1 MKLFNPAQIE
11 KIKQVAEKSRAA
23 FEPPSKS
30 VKSKTIN
37 QDLERISKEVIEY
50 FKDSPAILIT
60 TKEDLHQYITDMIEV
75 GIAGVDCETTGLDR
89 IRDHIV
95 GFSLYCETR
104 PECYIPNKHL
114 VPLFDQPYADQLT
127 YEEVH
132 DELVRLLDSDIKL
145 VYANADF
152 DLAMM
157 HKDYGVD
164 LSPRFYYDV
173 ILGWRCMK
181 ENEPDNR
188 LKILYNKYPLKGKGD
203 PKTFSDLF
211 PVSLFPYCKPEVAK
225 LYAAN
230 DPKLNIK
237 LMNWQLP
244 YCDKTNIKCQRNGL
258 EAISDLIWNLE
269 MPLVSVCHHLHHT
282 GIHIDKAV
290 GNVIKDR
297 YRNKYDIQ
305 IKKLHSLVQDAID
318 KSGYIPSFS
327 ENPPFR
333 HGSEFNPDSV
343 PQVKHLLTKIL
354 KLPLGK
360 DGGTGKDYLST
371 LSNPVVDQILVVRS
385 LKTLIGTFTDKLP
398 SIVAPD
404 GRIHASFKQ
413 IGADTGRFSSA
424 DPNMQNIPSHNVD
437 IRHMFRATPEGR
449 KEYKLSKAYLADDKL
464 ELTASLPNYYS
475 AYTPVGT
482 VKLSDIKVGDIVK
495 IRRDKTVIESY
506 LVSHVG
512 QDEKSTADIF
522 IKFSIDKD
530 DCIDINADSWTIDL
544 YTPPYIMMSSD
555 YSAQEPRLTAYIS
568 NDAKMIQA
576 FVEGK
581 DIYATIASVAFGFP
595 YEQCL
600 EFHPETREYQPDG
613 KARRTEAKSV
623 LLGICYGRS
632 VPSVADQLYGHDDSL
647 SDEEKVKKAQKV
659 FDAVL
664 TAIPGLRDV
673 MNYSQQ
679 FAKKYGYVETILGR
693 RRHIPDMQLD
703 EFEFVPMEGYINPD
717 IDPLDPSTLDNQGG
731 IPDRI
736 KKALLEEFK
745 GYKYFGQVVKHGKEL
760 AEKHKIKVINNRSK
774 ITDATRQCLNSRIQ
788 GSAADQTK
796 LAMLLI
802 DNSEEWKRLGARLL
816 IPVHDELIAEAPVDN
831 YEEAGKLLSSL
842 MCEAASFLP
851 FDSKCDVETTF
862 RWYGLEYP
870 CPFKKPEGLT
880 AFNMD
885 ALNEMSDNDI
895 SWIQYCLTECEYQLP
910 VYKNPDGSKPNGI
923 AAKGVNG
930 VPSDYLAVCIVNY
943 LEKYSITEN
952 MFIDHIERIVFN
964 GTLENNRRYD

>member
-114 VPLFDQPYADQLT
+114 VPLFDQPYANQLT

-173 ILGWRCMK
+173 ILAWRCMK
-181 ENEPDNR
+181 EDEPDNR
-188 LKILYNKYPLKGKGD
+188 LKILYNKYVLKGKGD

-211 PVSLFPYCKPEVAK
+211 PVSLFPHCKPEVAK

-230 DPKLNIK
+230 DPKLNIE

-269 MPLVSVCHHLHHT
+269 MPLVSVCHNLHHT
-282 GIHIDKAV
+282 GIYIDKAV

-305 IKKLHSLVQDAID
+305 IKKLHSLVQDSID

-398 SIVAPD
+398 DIVAPD
-404 GRIHASFKQ
+404 GRIHATFKQ

-437 IRHMFRATPEGR
+437 IRHMFGATPEGR
-449 KEYKLSKAYLADDKL
+449 KKYKLKNIPVL
-464 ELTASLPNYYS
+464 EGKCLEVSVPNYYS
-475 AYTPVGT
+475 FYTDDGLVKVSDAYEGLRVNIIRDDVKDILEITSIRDSKNDIASLDIRFHFDSSTCIDVNAKSWDIWMYTP
-482 VKLSDIKVGDIVK
+482 
-495 IRRDKTVIESY
+495 R
-506 LVSHVG
+506 
-512 QDEKSTADIF
+512 
-522 IKFSIDKD
+522 
-530 DCIDINADSWTIDL
+530 
-544 YTPPYIMMSSD
+544 YIMMSSD
-555 YSAQEPRLTAYIS
+555 YSAQEPRLTAYVS
-568 NDAKMIQA
+568 NDATMIESFKA
-576 FVEGK
+576 GR
-581 DIYATIASVAFGFP
+581 DIYATIASVAFGYP
-595 YEQCL
+595 YEKCL
-600 EFHPETREYQPDG
+600 EFHPETGEYQPDG
-613 KARRTEAKSV
+613 KQRRTESKSV

-632 VPSVADQLYGHDDSL
+632 VPSVADQLYGHDDTL
-647 SDEEKVKKAQKV
+647 SDKEKVDKAQKV
-659 FDAVL
+659 FDSVL

-673 MNYSQQ
+673 MNYSQN

-693 RRHIPDMQLD
+693 RRHIPDMQLP
-703 EFEFVPMEGYINPD
+703 EFTFVPMEGYINPD
-717 IDPLDPSTLDNQGG
+717 IDPLDPATLDNEGD
-731 IPDRI
+731 IPKRI
-736 KKALLEEFK
+736 QESLLKEFSEL
-745 GYKYFGQVVKHGKEL
+745 KYFGQIVKRSKKL
-760 AEKHKIKVINNRSK
+760 AEEYKIKVINNRPK
-774 ITDATRQCLNSRIQ
+774 INDARRQCLNSRIQ

-796 LAMLLI
+796 MAMLLI
-802 DNSEEWKRLGARLL
+802 DNCEKWKKLGARLL

-831 YEEAGKLLSSL
+831 YEEAGELLSSL

-851 FDSKCDVETTF
+851 FESKCDVETTL

-870 CPFKKPEGLT
+870 CPFSKPEGLT
-880 AFNMD
+880 SFNMD
-885 ALNEMSDNDI
+885 SLNELSDNDI

-923 AAKGVNG
+923 AARGVNG

-943 LEKYSITEN
+943 LEKYGITEN

-964 GTLENNRRYD
+964 GTIENNRRYD